1 MAWDPH
7 TYPRTIREEVHD
19 YDRLQD
25 EVVRAASDVAAR
37 TILDLGV
44 GAGETAARI
53 LEVHPDA
60 RLVGVD
66 SSRDMLD
73 AAAGL
78 LTSKRAAL
86 VQQDLNDPLPE
97 GPFDLVVSAL
107 AIHHLEGD
115 AKATLFERVA
125 GRLAPGGR
133 FVIGDVIVPED
144 AVDAV
149 VEVEPGYDFPSP
161 LDEHVRWLRAAGFL
175 PEVVWVSKDLA
186 VLSAD
191 LSNSLDE
198 RSIHA

>member
-1 MAWDPH
+1 MTWDPH
-7 TYPRTIREEVHD
+7 AYPRTIREEVHD
-19 YDRLQD
+19 YERLQD
-25 EVVRAASDVAAR
+25 EVVRAASDIGAR

-53 LEVHPDA
+53 LDVHPDA
-60 RLVGVD
+60 RVVGID
-66 SSRDMLD
+66 SSREMLD
-73 AAAGL
+73 AAARL
-78 LTSKRAAL
+78 LPSERAAL

-97 GPFDLVVSAL
+97 GRFDLAVSAL
-107 AIHHLEGD
+107 AIHHLESD

-125 GRLAPGGR
+125 GRLVPGGR

-144 AVDAV
+144 PAHAVI
-149 VEVEPGYDFPSP
+149 EIEPGYDFPSR
-161 LDEHVRWLRAAGFL
+161 LDEHVRWLRAAGFT

-198 RSIHA
+198 RSMHA